1 MRKNG
6 TGDMSKKYLI
16 QSVGIV
22 VIGILLFI
30 AGDRMR
36 IIPGILIPLGII
48 LAIAGGIAFVL
59 AFILRDPEE
68 IGKE

>member
-6 TGDMSKKYLI
+6 SGDMSKKYLI

-22 VIGILLFI
+22 FTGILLFV
-30 AGDRMR
+30 AGDWMG

-68 IGKE
+68 ICKE